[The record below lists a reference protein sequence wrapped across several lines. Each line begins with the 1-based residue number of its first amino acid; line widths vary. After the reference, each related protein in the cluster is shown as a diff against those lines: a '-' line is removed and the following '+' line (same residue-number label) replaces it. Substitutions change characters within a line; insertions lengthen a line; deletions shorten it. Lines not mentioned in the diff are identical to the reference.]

1 MNTVNTND
9 GGAWQRQKQFS
20 QAGALQYN
28 YLCPELSLPG
38 ILYLLN
44 FFSLTLF
51 EGDKAM
57 LSYHIR
63 RLPNVY

>member
-1 MNTVNTND
+1 MMEELGRD
-9 GGAWQRQKQFS
+9 RSDSARPER
-20 QAGALQYN
+20 YN
-28 YLCPELSLPG
+28 YLCPELSLLG

-63 RLPNVY
+63 RLPNIY